1 VSLDPTDPR
10 PPYRQIADQL
20 RDAIRGGEFTP
31 GSQLPSERE
40 LVERYGTAPQTVRE
54 AIKVLKGEGLVVGMR
69 GRGVYVRKRPPLVL
83 RLEATRRYVSQ
94 ARAVGRDAEA
104 RLLGVELTTASAE
117 VAERL
122 EVPEGSDVL
131 TRRYLLLLDGEPAQ
145 TSESYFP
152 GDLTSGTVLASHA
165 NVTPEQIDAELETRF
180 GVETASFHD
189 ELSIRM
195 PDPDETRLLRLLP
208 GTPVGV
214 LWRTYRDRSG
224 RAVEAVRFVLAGD
237 KQTLVY
243 DGRLPAT
250 KRSPNDHAP
259 RQP

>member
-1 VSLDPTDPR
+1 MILDPTDPR

-20 RDAIRGGEFTP
+20 RDAIRSGELAP

-40 LVERYGTAPQTVRE
+40 LVERYGTASQTVRE

-69 GRGVYVRKRPPLVL
+69 GRGVYVRTRPPLVL

-94 ARAVGRDAEA
+94 ASAAARDAEA
-104 RLLGVELTTASAE
+104 RLLDVELTTASAE
-117 VAERL
+117 IAGRL
-122 EVPEGSDVL
+122 DVPVGIDVL
-131 TRRYLLLLDGEPAQ
+131 VRRYLLLLDGEPAQ

-152 GDLTSGTVLASHA
+152 GDLASGTVLASGT
-165 NVTPEQIDAELETRF
+165 NVTPGQIDAELKTRF
-180 GVETASFHD
+180 GVAAVSFHD

-195 PDPDETRLLRLLP
+195 PDPAETRLLRLLP

-224 RAVEAVRFVLAGD
+224 RAIEAVRFVLAGD

-243 DGRLPAT
+243 EGRLPAT
-250 KRSPNDHAP
+250 KAS
-259 RQP
+259 Q

>member
-1 VSLDPTDPR
+1 VTVDPTDPR

-20 RDAIRGGEFTP
+20 RDAIRGGELSP

-69 GRGVYVRKRPPLVL
+69 GRGVYVRERPPLLL
-83 RLEATRRYVSQ
+83 RLEATRRYISQ

-104 RLLGVELTTASAE
+104 RLLGVEPATATAE
-117 VAERL
+117 VAQRL
-122 EVPEGSDVL
+122 DVPKGSEVVV
-131 TRRYLLLLDGEPAQ
+131 RRYLLVLDGEPAQ

-152 GDLTSGTVLASHA
+152 GDLGSEVIAGRG
-165 NVTPEQIDAELETRF
+165 NVTPGQIDAELRTRF
-180 GVETASFHD
+180 GVEASSFHD
-189 ELSIRM
+189 ELSVRM

-208 GTPVGV
+208 GTPVAV

-224 RAVEAVRFVLAGD
+224 RAIEVVRFVLAGD
-237 KQTLVY
+237 KQVLVY
-243 DGRLPAT
+243 DGHLPAT
-250 KRSPNDHAP
+250 ETANVHAP
-259 RQP
+259 GKP